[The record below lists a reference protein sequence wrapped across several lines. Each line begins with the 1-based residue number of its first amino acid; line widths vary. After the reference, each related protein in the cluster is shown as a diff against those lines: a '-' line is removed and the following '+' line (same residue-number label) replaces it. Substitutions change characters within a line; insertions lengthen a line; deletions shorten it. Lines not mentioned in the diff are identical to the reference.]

1 MHSRVRIDLVQKA
14 TSIVSIK
21 DTGVSPK
28 PIWKWLQI
36 NYLDHEHISR
46 FGPGYVERSRQ
57 VMDLSEIDLFDI
69 IRVVVVLDLA
79 SGPIYALNV
88 DDFAILDCAGRR
100 YYGKGISNG
109 APTSTEGGLLSGCH
123 RFYDDVSNG
132 FKRELNQAIDL
143 WALIRESRIAV
154 RQAC

>member
-1 MHSRVRIDLVQKA
+1 MRIDLVQKA

-123 RFYDDVSNG
+123 R
-132 FKRELNQAIDL
+132 L
-143 WALIRESRIAV
+143 
-154 RQAC
+154 